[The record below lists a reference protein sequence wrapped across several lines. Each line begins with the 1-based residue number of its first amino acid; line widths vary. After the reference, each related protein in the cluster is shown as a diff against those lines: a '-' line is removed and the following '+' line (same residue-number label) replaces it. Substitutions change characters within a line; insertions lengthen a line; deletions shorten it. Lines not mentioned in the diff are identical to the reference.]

1 MAIIASIPPGRMKAI
16 SPSLQS
22 VHAGV
27 IIVSGML
34 RAEPSNAILHP
45 GTIAR
50 ITNDST

>member
-1 MAIIASIPPGRMKAI
+1 MKAV
-16 SPSLQS
+16 SPLRPSAY
-22 VHAGV
+22 AGV
-27 IIVSGML
+27 IIVSGTL